1 MSSSTIRLP
10 FPHLSHSQRNRLA
23 AAIAILLAAIGGL
36 FYLRPYVFS
45 EAYLPHAFCFLQR
58 PALVWTHVI
67 SDTVIGL
74 SYVAISITLA
84 FLVRK
89 THREIPF
96 RWVFVA
102 FGLFIVTCGGTHF
115 MEAVT
120 VWVPVYVFSAVIKV
134 LTGIASGFTA
144 VALPFVVPH
153 ALSIIREARVS
164 DRRRQELESALQ
176 ERNIAQVALRESND
190 RLEHQ
195 VQQRT
200 SELAR
205 ANASLASE
213 LEDRARIQT
222 SLFRLAA
229 IVESSNDAIIGKDL
243 SGTITSW
250 NLGAEKM
257 YGYRAEEV
265 VGKPVTILVPDDQV
279 DEIARILMALARGEH
294 IEGYET
300 TRITKAGHHLYVS
313 LTISTVCNSK
323 GTITGASTIARDVT
337 ARKRAE
343 DDLKR
348 SEARF
353 RILIEQA
360 PDGIFVT
367 DARGYFLD
375 VNPSGARMLG
385 YSPDEICRLNIA
397 DLIEPED
404 APRLAE
410 EIERLADGNVR
421 HSEWRIHRKNGSS
434 FEGEM
439 LGKMLPGG
447 FLQAFVRDITDRKQ
461 AAAALRASEAQ
472 LRSIVENAP
481 YGIYRTVA
489 EGGGRFVFVN
499 PAMVKILG
507 YDSAEEVLALS
518 LESDVYSATEDPASI
533 LASMRSPWGYA
544 NLELHWRKKDGKELT
559 LSSSG
564 RMVRTADEQ
573 EFFESIAEDVTERR
587 LLERQFRQAQK
598 MEAIGRLAGGVSHDV
613 NNILGV
619 VTGYSE
625 IALEKLGPDHPAL
638 SCIHEI
644 GKAASRAANLTRQL
658 LMFSRQQMVFPKVID
673 LNVVVNNTMTLL
685 SRTIGEDVTLTFNAG
700 KPLGSV
706 RADVGQ
712 IEQILMNLVVNARD
726 AMPDG
731 GQITIETCDADL
743 DESYRRSHEPVIPG
757 PYVMLSVSD
766 TGCGM
771 DEVTK
776 SNIFEPFFTTKEPG
790 KGTGLGLSTV
800 YGIVKQSSG
809 FIWVYSEVG
818 RGANFKIYLPRIPER
833 AEKLPE
839 AVEPDVIGG
848 TETILLVEDDE
859 CLRSVTR
866 TLLTSVG
873 YEVLEAGTPN
883 RAIEIAQERG
893 KPIDLLL
900 TDVIMPSMSGPEVS
914 LKLKALLPELN
925 VVFMSGYAGDA
936 LANQMIRVPDIALLV
951 KPFSRAALLTT
962 VRKALQERIV

>member
-1 MSSSTIRLP
+1 MSSSTMGLH
-10 FPHLSHSQRNRLA
+10 FPHLSHSQKNRLA
-23 AAIAILLAAIGGL
+23 SVVAILVAAFGAL
-36 FYLRPYVFS
+36 FYLWPSVFS
-45 EAYLPHAFCFLQR
+45 EAYLPHAFCFLQK
-58 PALVWTHVI
+58 PGLLWTHVI
-67 SDTVIGL
+67 SDVVIGL
-74 SYVAISITLA
+74 SYVAISITLTS
-84 FLVRK
+84 LVWK
-89 THREIPF
+89 AHREIPF

-102 FGLFIVTCGGTHF
+102 FGFFIVTCGGTHF

-134 LTGIASGFTA
+134 LTAIASGSTA
-144 VALPFVVPH
+144 IALPFVVPQ
-153 ALSIIREARVS
+153 ALSVIREARVS
-164 DRRRQELESALQ
+164 EGRRQELESALQ

-195 VQQRT
+195 VEQRT

-213 LEDRARIQT
+213 LEDRARIQA

-229 IVESSNDAIIGKDL
+229 IVESSNDAILGKDL

-265 VGKPVTILVPDDQV
+265 VGKPVSILVPDDQV
-279 DEIARILMALARGEH
+279 DEIDRILIALARGEH

-313 LTISTVCNSK
+313 LTISAVYDAK
-323 GTITGASTIARDVT
+323 GTITGASTIARDIT

-385 YSPDEICRLNIA
+385 YSPDEICRLNLA
-397 DLIEPED
+397 DLIEPEETS
-404 APRLAE
+404 RLAE

-421 HSEWRIHRKNGSS
+421 HSEWRIHRKNGL
-434 FEGEM
+434 FFDGEL

-447 FLQAFVRDITDRKQ
+447 FVQAFVRDITERKQ

-489 EGGGRFVFVN
+489 EGAGRFIFVN

-507 YDSAEEVLALS
+507 YGSAEEVLALN
-518 LESDVYSATEDPASI
+518 LERDVYSAAEDPASM
-533 LASMRSPWGYA
+533 LASMRSPWGFA
-544 NLELHWRKKDGKELT
+544 NLELHWRKKDGKALT

-564 RMVRTADEQ
+564 RMVRTAEGQ

-587 LLERQFRQAQK
+587 LLERQLRQAQK

-625 IALEKLGPDHPAL
+625 IAMEKLGSDHPAL
-638 SCIHEI
+638 SCLHEI
-644 GKAASRAANLTRQL
+644 GKAAGRAANLTRQL
-658 LMFSRQQMVFPKVID
+658 LMFSRQEVVFPKVID
-673 LNVVVNNTMTLL
+673 LNAVVNNTVTLL
-685 SRTIGEDVTLTFNAG
+685 SRTIGEDVALTFRAG
-700 KPLGSV
+700 NPLGSV

-731 GQITIETCDADL
+731 GQITIETRDAEL
-743 DESYRRSHEPVIPG
+743 DESYRRSHEPVVPG

-771 DEVTK
+771 DEITK

-800 YGIVKQSSG
+800 YGIVKQSGG
-809 FIWVYSEVG
+809 FLWVYSEVG
-818 RGANFKIYLPRIPER
+818 RGAAFKIYLPRIPER

-839 AVEPDVIGG
+839 AVEPDVVGG

-859 CLRSVTR
+859 CLRRVTR

-873 YEVLEAGTPN
+873 YGVLEADRPS
-883 RAIEIAQERG
+883 RAIEIAREQG

-900 TDVIMPSMSGPEVS
+900 TDVIMPNMSGPELS
-914 LKLKALLPELN
+914 LKLKALLPELKAI
-925 VVFMSGYAGDA
+925 FMSGYAGDA
-936 LANQMIRVPDIALLV
+936 LASQMIRVPELALLR
-951 KPFSRAALLTT
+951 KPFSRADLLRAVRRALE
-962 VRKALQERIV
+962 ERIM